1 MDAWVSGATLT
12 LPALVPT
19 LIPVVLTIRWLRL
32 GCRSDWRPGASVWQ
46 RRLVIAGFA
55 SLGLILCLIM
65 LVGSGMVGFAISDT
79 AEGHA
84 CSAGVSS
91 DCGYEAWL
99 NVVQVILGVLFLI
112 NGALLLTA
120 PGMRKKTSPPQ
131 ASLETRAPGS

>member
-1 MDAWVSGATLT
+1 MDVWVSGATLT

-19 LIPVVLTIRWLRL
+19 LVSMVLTIRWLRL

-46 RRLVIAGFA
+46 GRLVIAGFA
-55 SLGLILCLIM
+55 GLGLILCLVM

-84 CSAGVSS
+84 CSAGATA
-91 DCGYEAWL
+91 DCGYAAWL
-99 NVVQVILGVLFLI
+99 NIVQIILGALFLI

-120 PGMRKKTSPPQ
+120 HGTRKKTAPNQ
-131 ASLETRAPGS
+131 AGLETRAPGS